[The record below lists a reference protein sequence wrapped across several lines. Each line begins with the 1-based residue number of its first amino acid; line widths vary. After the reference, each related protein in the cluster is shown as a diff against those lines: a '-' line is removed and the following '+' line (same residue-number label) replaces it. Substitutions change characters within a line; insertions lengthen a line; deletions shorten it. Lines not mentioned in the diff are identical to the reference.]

1 MSSFKASP
9 EFLRGL
15 RELAVRWG
23 KIAAERASD
32 EVGANQR
39 MDFSDMEQFAAVVA
53 AGLSEGMMT
62 TLLDKEA
69 KTLANDEPCPKCGT
83 CSRVNYHDRPLTL
96 ETGQVLPLHEP
107 ICHCP
112 KCHRDFFPPPDI
124 ASPGRPQLQPQRLE
138 EDR

>member
-9 EFLRGL
+9 EFLREL

-23 KIAAERASD
+23 KIAGERASD
-32 EVGANQR
+32 QVGANQK

-53 AGLSEGMMT
+53 AGLTEGMIT
-62 TLLDKEA
+62 TLLNTEA
-69 KTLANDEPCPKCGT
+69 KALANDEACPKCGT
-83 CSRVNYHDRPLTL
+83 CCRVNSHDRPLTL
-96 ETGQVLPLHEP
+96 DTGQVLQLHEP

-112 KCHRDFFPPPDI
+112 QCHRDFFPPPDVA
-124 ASPGRPQLQPQRLE
+124 ASGQPQLQPQRLE

>member
-1 MSSFKASP
+1 MSSIKTSP
-9 EFLRGL
+9 EFLREL

-53 AGLSEGMMT
+53 AGLTEGMVST
-62 TLLDKEA
+62 FLNQEA
-69 KTLANDEPCPKCGT
+69 KTLDNDEPCPKCGT
-83 CSRVNYHDRPLTL
+83 RCRVNYHDRPLTL
-96 ETGQVLPLHEP
+96 ETGQVLQFHEP

-112 KCHRDFFPPPDI
+112 QCHRDFFPPADI
-124 ASPGRPQLQPQRLE
+124 AASGQPQL
-138 EDR
+138 

>member
-1 MSSFKASP
+1 MSSFKTSP
-9 EFLRGL
+9 EFLREL

-32 EVGANQR
+32 EVGADQQ
-39 MDFSDMEQFAAVVA
+39 MDFSDMEQLAAVVA
-53 AGLSEGMMT
+53 TGLTEGMIT

-83 CSRVNYHDRPLTL
+83 RCRVNYHDRPLTL
-96 ETGQVLPLHEP
+96 ETGQVFPLHEP

-112 KCHRDFFPPPDI
+112 TCSRDFFPPPTLS
-124 ASPGRPQLQPQRLE
+124 ASGRPQLQSPRLE
-138 EDR
+138 DDR

>member
-1 MSSFKASP
+1 MASFKTSP
-9 EFLRGL
+9 EFIHEL

-39 MDFSDMEQFAAVVA
+39 MNFSDMEEFAAIVA
-53 AGLSEGMMT
+53 AGLTEGMVGT
-62 TLLDKEA
+62 FLNQEA
-69 KTLANDEPCPKCGT
+69 KTLGNDEPCPKCGT
-83 CSRVNYHDRPLTL
+83 RCQVNYEDRPLTL
-96 ETGQVLPLHEP
+96 ETGQILPLHEP

-112 KCHRDFFPPPDI
+112 KCHRDFFPPPDLS
-124 ASPGRPQLQPQRLE
+124 ASGQPQLQPQRFK